1 MSISIEDQYHAA
13 LGAVQSGDID
23 LLEKVLTNPA
33 AISPA
38 DHKTLG
44 SILGLKRGFL
54 RAAVDIVG
62 DPLVWVSMFF
72 AKKFPTSMFIKGTI
86 PQRMIGSANEF
97 SGVSLLAR
105 PVEQFFRGTNIPRLD
120 GLFLK
125 RQTEV
130 MQVGNRIFDEI
141 LARPNWGK
149 GEMEKVSLILEG
161 RRSPGDPPE
170 LNRLADRIRVHMNS
184 LWDFL
189 GKTHQVSG
197 GFESGDLTRAS
208 SRPFTPNEAPR
219 FLRDYLP
226 HIPLASETAVMEIG
240 GKEALARL
248 TKGRFRQIYEL
259 AGQGPESVWTPDA
272 ANRLSSNFIQ
282 YQQHLNRAGAKVFNE
297 RLFKRVR
304 NNVPLNSEQGQ
315 DLFITDLNI
324 VLQKYV
330 HSVAKTYALNAPLS
344 AHERRISS
352 TLIEDPVTGFTK
364 RIFPTQEPIIVQV
377 INEGLGAV
385 GGTLETK
392 TIAGTKRTVERV
404 VPGSANM
411 PTMLSLRN
419 LVRDLKGS
427 ASEDQILFGNLF
439 NPIYRTV
446 NGLQQRLGKKK
457 TNQLSA
463 AVESVERGRKDRE
476 FTNRLTSY
484 FYGTT
489 LGFNPL
495 GTLKNLFQPFLTT
508 APALGM
514 GPTFEGYRVLRKRV
528 PQYATEFVQQ
538 RRLLA
543 NSSLSGIERLNLA
556 LDKSFQK
563 VFPELSRQGIRAD
576 PRLFEVSEADLVT
589 DVLGNPKFR
598 SFDAYNKFLL
608 QPFTHSELSNQVV
621 TFFGG
626 KAAIRKA
633 LRRGEIDMPSPGGS
647 PLSNTEMEGF
657 LDSEAGALVNSLQF
671 KPGPGSRTVFQSM
684 IPTPLRMF
692 TSFPIRLG
700 NFFAESTVR
709 GALTEKQL
717 QTAGV
722 IDKLFGGR
730 NLGTLARTFLYGK
743 VLNEGLR
750 QGLGVDM
757 SSAMGIT
764 GPFDISPTDRRI
776 FSLPIPPV
784 VGVVTGTVSALATRD
799 IDRLQ
804 PLELP
809 GIGKVP
815 IPKVLVPLGIPG
827 SRIVRAAR
835 QYQPELG
842 GFVDENERLM
852 FEGNTT
858 DAILASLGIP
868 LDKFRRTKNSMM
880 ELNQMRGEMRDIK
893 RNIAHA
899 MMNSDFDTVDR
910 EANRFQELFPDFAA
924 FSSPIPSV
932 KDLMR
937 TDRHSRQTSV
947 QRMLTTFGRSAPLL
961 EIPIYQQDPDLVNV
975 EASRFLFPSAVG
987 AGG

>member
-1 MSISIEDQYHAA
+1 MPISIEDQYHAA

-33 AISPA
+33 AISPTE
-38 DHKTLG
+38 HRTLG

-54 RAAVDIVG
+54 RAAVDVVG
-62 DPLVWVSMFF
+62 DPLVWMAMFF
-72 AKKFPTSMFIKGTI
+72 AKKFPTSMYIKGTI
-86 PQRMIGSANEF
+86 PQRMIGSSNEF
-97 SGVSLLAR
+97 SGISLLAR
-105 PVEQFFRGTNIPRLD
+105 PVEQFFRGKNIPRLD

-130 MQVGNRIFDEI
+130 MKVGNRIFDEI
-141 LARPNWGK
+141 LARPNWNK

-161 RRSPGDPPE
+161 SRSPSDSPD
-170 LNRLADRIRVHMNS
+170 LIRLADRIRTHMNS

-197 GFESGDLTRAS
+197 GFEGGDLVRAS
-208 SRPFTPNEAPR
+208 SRPFTPREAPR

-240 GKEALARL
+240 GAEALQRL

-259 AGQGPESVWTPDA
+259 AGEGPESVWTVDA
-272 ANRLSSNFIQ
+272 ADRLSSNFIR
-282 YQQHLNRAGAKVFNE
+282 YQKHLNSVGAKVFNE
-297 RLFKRVR
+297 RLFRRIR
-304 NNVPLNSEQGQ
+304 NDIPLNSEQGQ
-315 DLFITDLNI
+315 ELFITDLNI
-324 VLQKYV
+324 ILQKYV

-344 AHERRISS
+344 PHERRISG
-352 TLIEDPVTGFTK
+352 TLVEDLATGGSK
-364 RIFPTQEPIIVQV
+364 RIFPTEEPIIVQI
-377 INEGLGAV
+377 INEGLQAV

-392 TIAGTKRTVERV
+392 TIAGTNRTVERV

-439 NPIYRTV
+439 NPIYKTV
-446 NGLQQRLGKKK
+446 DGLRNRLGTKKV
-457 TNQLSA
+457 NQLSA
-463 AVESVERGRKDRE
+463 AVESVERGRRDRE
-476 FTNRLTSY
+476 FTNRITSY

-495 GTLKNLFQPFLTT
+495 STLKNLFQPFLTT
-508 APALGM
+508 APALGI
-514 GPTFEGYRVLRKRV
+514 GPTIAGYKVLRQRV
-528 PQYATEFVQQ
+528 PQYASEFVTQ
-538 RRLLA
+538 RGLLA
-543 NSSLSGIERLNLA
+543 NSSLSGIEKLNLA

-563 VFPELSRQGIRAD
+563 VFPELSKQGIRAD

-626 KAAIRKA
+626 KEAIRKA
-633 LRRGEIDMPSPGGS
+633 LRRGEIDYPRPDGI
-647 PLSNTEMEGF
+647 PLNAAELEGF
-657 LDSEAGALVNSLQF
+657 LNSEAGSLVNALQF

-717 QTAGV
+717 QTAGI

-743 VLNEGLR
+743 ILNEGLR

-776 FSLPIPPV
+776 FSLPIPPI

-804 PLELP
+804 PIELP
-809 GIGKVP
+809 GLGKFP

-835 QYQPELG
+835 QYRPELG
-842 GFVDENERLM
+842 GFVDDNDRLM
-852 FEGNTT
+852 YEGNTV
-858 DAILASLGIP
+858 DAVLAGLGIP

-880 ELNQMRGEMRDIK
+880 ELNQMRGQMREIK

-899 MMNSDFDTVDR
+899 MMSADLDTVDS
-910 EANRFQELFPDFAA
+910 EAARFGELWPDFAA
-924 FSSPIPSV
+924 FSSPIPSL

-937 TDRHSRQTSV
+937 TERHARQTSV
-947 QRMLTTFGRSAPLL
+947 QRMLTTFGKSGSLL
-961 EIPIYQQDPDLVNV
+961 EFQIYQQDPDLINI
-975 EASRFLFPSAVG
+975 EESRYLFSG
-987 AGG
+987 AGR